1 MKICKKKKKKIIVL
15 DCAQVVQEGHVLF
28 KLFGDRENQ
37 STEGIVKMCRL
48 SRKDTVSNTENI
60 KVLRVL
66 EVGQIN
72 RQRLPGYI
80 GQTENDEAF
89 THKVL
94 IKRV

>member
-1 MKICKKKKKKIIVL
+1 MFSLSCLETEKIKVLRVLSKCVGCQGKI
-15 DCAQVVQEGHVLF
+15 
-28 KLFGDRENQ
+28 Q
-37 STEGIVKMCRL
+37 SPNKSFV
-48 SRKDTVSNTENI
+48 NTENI